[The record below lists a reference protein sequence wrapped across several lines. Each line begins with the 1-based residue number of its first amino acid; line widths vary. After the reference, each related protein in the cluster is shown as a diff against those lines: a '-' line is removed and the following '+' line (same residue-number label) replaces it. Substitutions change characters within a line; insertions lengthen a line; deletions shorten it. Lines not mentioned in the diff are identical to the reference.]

1 MDSKWHVNVDIGTES
16 FIQTSLSPSPLLP
29 PQSDL
34 FQGDLYPDTAGVEP
48 SLLAEDWIAGQDA
61 APLLVSLSGG
71 YAGTPSKHR
80 DKLRNKPKLQS
91 QGSGT
96 DSTPVPR
103 QAASPTATTTA
114 KEMESEGVGV
124 VQQRVT
130 RAEGEGASDRARR
143 EVRMEFGYTWV
154 WQ

>member
-1 MDSKWHVNVDIGTES
+1 M
-16 FIQTSLSPSPLLP
+16 P

-80 DKLRNKPKLQS
+80 DKLRNKPKLLS
-91 QGSGT
+91 QVSGT
-96 DSTPVPR
+96 DSSTVPR
-103 QAASPTATTTA
+103 QAASPTATATA
-114 KEMESEGVGV
+114 SEMESEGV

-154 WQ
+154 W